1 MTDAFRAKV
10 ASLSAACGAIPD
22 KETVAMQ
29 VFIRLRER
37 AAEFLTACG
46 IDWKSWVLMSRTY
59 TTRQSM
65 EHVVDAC
72 VREAADS
79 HTVRYCRLRLK
90 VEYGADQDSDDPFR

>member
-1 MTDAFRAKV
+1 MTDAFHAKV

-59 TTRQSM
+59 TTRQAM
-65 EHVVDAC
+65 EHVVNTC
-72 VREAADS
+72 IRETADS
-79 HTVRYCRLRLK
+79 REVRYCRLRLK
-90 VEYGADQDSDDPFR
+90 VEYGAQDSDDPLR